1 MDRLAAASL
10 LRDLV
15 MVQPSI
21 PPLPLDKSPREISG
35 MFDDI
40 AGRYDVLNR
49 LLSAGRDRVWRIRAV
64 EALELQGSETVLDLC
79 TGTADLALALTSF
92 KRHAA
97 RVVGVDFSGEMLR
110 QGYTKIRRVRSEGSI
125 NLLRGD
131 AEQIPLCDG
140 VVDGVSIGFGIR
152 NVAKPQKVLAEIR
165 RVLRP
170 GGRLVILEFGEPKLA
185 AVRAAYLWYFRRVLP
200 LVGKMVSRHR
210 SAYTYLPASVGAFHN
225 PPAFCGLLE
234 QIGFTHVQVNPLTFG
249 IVYLYSA
256 LRD

>member
-1 MDRLAAASL
+1 MERLVIESL
-10 LRDLV
+10 LRDSV
-15 MVQPSI
+15 MVQSSI
-21 PPLPLDKSPREISG
+21 PPLPLDKSPQVISG

-79 TGTADLALALTSF
+79 TGTADLALSLASF
-92 KRHAA
+92 KGHAA
-97 RVVGVDFSGEMLR
+97 RVVGVDFSNEMLR
-110 QGYTKIRRVRSEGSI
+110 RGHAKIRRVRSEGSI
-125 NLLRGD
+125 YLLRGD

-140 VVDGVSIGFGIR
+140 VADGVSIGFGIR

-185 AVRAAYLWYFRRVLP
+185 AVRAAYLWYFYRLLP
-200 LVGKMVSRHR
+200 LIGKMLSRHR
-210 SAYTYLPASVGAFHN
+210 SAYTYLPASVGAFHS
-225 PPAFCGLLE
+225 PSAFCGLLE
-234 QIGFTHVQVNPLTFG
+234 QTGFTHVHVSPLTFG